1 MDLNIELIPW
11 QQELWGDDTR
21 FQVIAAGRRS
31 GKSRYAAWKMI
42 VNALSPGP
50 GGVFY
55 VAPTQGQARD
65 IMWSLLMDLASPVIK
80 SSHINNLQITLIN
93 GAVISLKGAD
103 RPETMRGVSLK
114 YLVMD
119 EYADMK
125 PSVFEEIL
133 RPALADQKG
142 HALFI
147 GTPMGRNHFYELYK
161 YAELENDP
169 TYKSWHFTSY
179 DNPLLDPAEIDIAKR
194 SMSSY
199 AFRQEFMASFEAR
212 GSEMFKEDWIR
223 YGEEIEGDRYIAIDL
238 AGFEEVG
245 KKKSKNSRLDETA
258 IAVATIGPSGWLIEN
273 IIYGRWSLEETAA
286 KIFQAVRDYQPVS
299 VGIERG
305 IAKQAVMSPLTD
317 LQKRYGSF
325 FRVEELTHGNK
336 KKTDRIMW
344 ALQGR
349 FENGMISIKKGE
361 WNARFL
367 DQLFQF
373 PDPLTHD
380 DLVDAVAY
388 LDQLA
393 NVAYSYEFEIEDH
406 QILDVIEVYCYE
418 RTGRSRSLNGSGV
431 HRRMGHGQ
439 VRELA

>member
-1 MDLNIELIPW
+1 MTDLNIELLPW
-11 QQELWGDDTR
+11 QQEVWADDTR
-21 FQVIAAGRRS
+21 FKIVAAGRRT
-31 GKSRYAAWKMI
+31 GKSRLAAWMLI
-42 VNALSPGP
+42 VNALQTEKGQ
-50 GGVFY
+50 VFY

-65 IMWSLLMDLASPVIK
+65 IMWQTLLELGHPVIAG
-80 SSHINNLQITLIN
+80 SHINNLQIRLVN
-93 GAVISLKGAD
+93 GAMISLKGAD

-114 YLVMD
+114 FLVLD

-125 PSVFEEIL
+125 PDVFEQIL

-142 HALFI
+142 SAMFI

-161 YAELENDP
+161 YAELDDDP

-179 DNPLLDPAEIDIAKR
+179 DNPLLDSSEIDIAKR

-212 GSEMFKEDWIR
+212 GSEMFKEDWVVVS
-223 YGEEIEGDRYIAIDL
+223 EDVPEIGDYYIAVDL
-238 AGFEEVG
+238 AGFEEVN
-245 KKKSKNSRLDETA
+245 KKRTKNSRLDETA
-258 IAVATIGPSGWLIEN
+258 IAVVKVSEHGWFVDN
-273 IIYGRWSLEETAA
+273 IIYGRWSLDETAS

-305 IAKQAVMSPLTD
+305 IAKQAVMSPLMD
-317 LQKRYGSF
+317 LQKKYGTF

-336 KKTDRIMW
+336 KKTDRVMW

-349 FENGMISIKKGE
+349 FENNFITLNKGE
-361 WNARFL
+361 WNSRFL

-380 DLVDAVAY
+380 DLVDALAY
-388 LDQLA
+388 IDQLA
-393 NVAYSYEFEIEDH
+393 NVAYDYDYEIEDH
-406 QILDVIEVYCYE
+406 EILDVVAGY
-418 RTGRSRSLNGSGV
+418 
-431 HRRMGHGQ
+431 
-439 VRELA
+439 

>member
-1 MDLNIELIPW
+1 MTDLNVQLLPW
-11 QQELWGDDTR
+11 QTKVFEDTTR
-21 FQVIAAGRRS
+21 FKVVAAGRRT
-31 GKSRYAAWKMI
+31 GKSRLAAWMLI
-42 VNALSPGP
+42 INALQSDRGH
-50 GGVFY
+50 VFY

-65 IMWSLLMDLASPVIK
+65 IMWQTLLDLGHDVITGA
-80 SSHINNLQITLIN
+80 HINNLHLKLVN
-93 GAVISLKGAD
+93 GATITLKGAD

-114 YLVMD
+114 FLVMD

-125 PSVFEEIL
+125 PDVWEQVL

-142 HALFI
+142 HAMFI

-161 YAELENDP
+161 YAEIGDDD
-169 TYKSWHFTSY
+169 TYAGWHFTSY
-179 DNPLLDPAEIDIAKR
+179 DNPLLDPDEINVAKK

-199 AFRQEFMASFEAR
+199 AFRQEFMASFEAL
-212 GSEMFKEDWIR
+212 GSEMFKEDWIH
-223 YGEEIEGDRYIAIDL
+223 YGEAPESGDYYIAIDL

-245 KKKSKNSRLDETA
+245 KKKTKSSKLDETA
-258 IAVATIGPSGWLIEN
+258 ISIVKVGDNGEWFIDN
-273 IIYGRWSLEETAA
+273 IIYGRWTLDETAM

-305 IAKQAVMSPLTD
+305 IANQAVMSPLMD
-317 LQKRYGSF
+317 LQRKHGKF

-349 FENGMISIKKGE
+349 FENSVISLNKGE

-380 DLVDAVAY
+380 DLVDSLAY
-388 LDQLA
+388 IDQLS
-393 NVAYSYEFEIEDH
+393 VVPYGIHDFVEDEIE
-406 QILDVIEVYCYE
+406 ILDIIAGY
-418 RTGRSRSLNGSGV
+418 
-431 HRRMGHGQ
+431 
-439 VRELA
+439 